1 MRFGLLGVLIQIEPG
16 HEGYALW
23 RAGLLDVRQHAEESS
38 VGPLYHPEDRRLL
51 LKQRPPDLVPD
62 RPLGPTSTRSGETS
76 PGMRQAEPRSQQQIQ
91 PELYEKIGRLN
102 VKIEWPEKRVAR
114 SV

>member
-51 LKQRPPDLVPD
+51 LKQPPRP
-62 RPLGPTSTRSGETS
+62 G
-76 PGMRQAEPRSQQQIQ
+76 
-91 PELYEKIGRLN
+91 
-102 VKIEWPEKRVAR
+102 AR
-114 SV
+114 SSARADVHAVG